1 MTEVAGAA
9 FVDIELLTE
18 HVFGVR
24 LCRGPHNFFSFE
36 MISAI
41 ADALE
46 KLDADDSCRV
56 VVLHAEGKNFC
67 AGADFSD
74 SAPSYSTAD
83 LYAAAER
90 LFRTRKPIIAVI
102 QGAAIGGGLGLAMAA
117 DFRVVS
123 PASRLSA
130 NFSRL
135 GFHHGFGLSVTLPRV
150 IGEQRAAELL
160 LTGRRLTGEIALS
173 IGLAD
178 RLVDDDSLMTQA
190 LILAEEIAAAAPLA
204 VESIRATLRGDIAD
218 RVRLATAHEMAEQM
232 RLRQTKDFTEGA
244 KAMAERR
251 TPHFKRS

>member
-1 MTEVAGAA
+1 
-9 FVDIELLTE
+9 
-18 HVFGVR
+18 
-24 LCRGPHNFFSFE
+24 
-36 MISAI
+36 
-41 ADALE
+41 
-46 KLDADDSCRV
+46 
-56 VVLHAEGKNFC
+56 
-67 AGADFSD
+67 
-74 SAPSYSTAD
+74 
-83 LYAAAER
+83 
-90 LFRTRKPIIAVI
+90 
-102 QGAAIGGGLGLAMAA
+102 MAA